1 MSEDKNIV
9 LDIKGLQISFRQYDK
24 GFHQTQLDVIRNL
37 DVKVPAGKIVAVVG
51 SSGSGKSLL
60 AHAVMGILPYNATV
74 GGEILYKGEPLTAK
88 KIKKLRGEEIMLV
101 PQSTAYLDP
110 LMKTGKQIC
119 KGSNAPETV
128 AKLDQIFKEYE
139 LDPSVKE
146 LYPFELS
153 GGMTR
158 RVMIS
163 TALMGHPNL
172 VIADEPT
179 PGLHISVAKRVMEH
193 FRDLANRGAGV
204 LVITHDLE
212 LAMETADQITVFYAG
227 STIEEA
233 PAENYKSDETLLH
246 PYTKALWRALPQNGF
261 QSIPGTQPYV
271 KSMPGGCPFSPRC
284 ELCTEECRQGVIPWK
299 QIGNERV
306 RCLHV

>member
-139 LDPSVKE
+139 LDSSVKE

-179 PGLHISVAKRVMEH
+179 TALDAIH
-193 FRDLANRGAGV
+193 RDRAVEQFWRLQEQGCALLIV
-204 LVITHDLE
+204 THDFDVARYVGGHVLIMKEGEMVEQGRAKEVLQNPQAAYTRE
-212 LAMETADQITVFYAG
+212 L
-227 STIEEA
+227 IEA
-233 PAENYKSDETLLH
+233 IHLG
-246 PYTKALWRALPQNGF
+246 WR
-261 QSIPGTQPYV
+261 
-271 KSMPGGCPFSPRC
+271 
-284 ELCTEECRQGVIPWK
+284 
-299 QIGNERV
+299 
-306 RCLHV
+306 